1 MMKTW
6 GMAADNCVRCYNTDL
21 QPTVHHHPLLGIG
34 EEHLHAASDEIATM
48 HQGQNRT
55 GGALFDWSISSDA
68 QFRAFRL

>member
-1 MMKTW
+1 
-6 GMAADNCVRCYNTDL
+6 MAADNCVRCYNTDL

-55 GGALFDWSISSDA
+55 GGALFD
-68 QFRAFRL
+68 